1 MKINF
6 CSLLFVLFFAVQPLF
21 AQQPKP
27 LYQSETLQIEQLSPN
42 TFVHVSYL
50 STDDFG
56 KVACNGMLVIH
67 EGEALVFDTP
77 ADNEASKELI
87 AWLET
92 NQKVKVKGVVATH
105 FHDDCV
111 GGLDAFHAQSIPSFG
126 SLKTNSLAKAEG
138 NLVPENGFE
147 EQLILEVG
155 GLEVLIR
162 FLGEGHTR
170 DNVVA
175 YVPADQVLFG
185 GCLIKEVGAG
195 VGFLG
200 DANTA
205 DWSETVTKVKSTFSD
220 VRTVIP
226 GHGKVGDAELL
237 DFTIRLFGGK

>member
-6 CSLLFVLFFAVQPLF
+6 CSFLFALFFAVQHLS

-42 TFVHVSYL
+42 TFVHISYL

-56 KVACNGMLVIH
+56 KVACNGMIVING
-67 EGEALVFDTP
+67 GEALVFDTP
-77 ADNEASKELI
+77 ADGETSEELI

-92 NQKVKVKGVVATH
+92 DQKVKVKGVVATH

-111 GGLDAFHAQSIPSFG
+111 GGLDAFHAKGIPSYG

-147 EQLILEVG
+147 EQLILTAG
-155 GLEVLIR
+155 GLEVVTR
-162 FLGEGHTR
+162 FLGEGHTH

-175 YVPADQVLFG
+175 YVPVDQVLFG
-185 GCLIKEVGAG
+185 GCLIKEVRAG
-195 VGFLG
+195 FGFLG

-205 DWSETVTKVKSTFSD
+205 AWSGTVINVKSTFPD
-220 VRTVIP
+220 VQIVIP
-226 GHGKVGDAELL
+226 GHGKVGNAELL
-237 DFTIRLFGGK
+237 DYTIKLFGEK